1 MTAIGTMIRRQMGE
15 SSWFLGLAS
24 ASLFG
29 LGWLSSFIA
38 ARVEGQLRRIS
49 GTEAEG
55 FERFSRAMGGEAM
68 DFSSLS
74 FQVMFWSHPFVL
86 LLLCIWAISR
96 GSAAVAGEIE
106 RGTLDVTLSRP
117 VSRLEYLGT
126 HVLSGLIG
134 LIILASALVLGNR
147 VGGVYN
153 PVSDPPS
160 AMALLLPAVNLA
172 MVGLAVYGYSLLC
185 GSWDVVRWRPNL
197 IAASLTVAGYAAGVA
212 STFPT
217 LSDWAWIG
225 RFSVFKA
232 FDPVEVAVTGETF
245 APHAAVLGAVAAVG
259 VVSAFVVFQRRDL
272 PSNS

>member
-1 MTAIGTMIRRQMGE
+1 
-15 SSWFLGLAS
+15 L

-38 ARVEGQLRRIS
+38 ARFERQFQRLTGP
-49 GTEAEG
+49 EAER
-55 FERFSRAMGGEAM
+55 FETFTRGMGGAAM

-86 LLLCIWAISR
+86 LLICVWAISR
-96 GSAAVAGEIE
+96 GIAAVAGEIE

-117 VSRLEYLGT
+117 VSRPEYLGT
-126 HVLSGLIG
+126 HVLNGLLG
-134 LIILASALVLGNR
+134 LIILASALVLGNLI
-147 VGGVYN
+147 GGVYN

-160 AMALLLPAVNLA
+160 AMALIKPAANLA
-172 MVGLAVYGYSLLC
+172 MVGAAVYGYSLLC

-197 IAASLTVAGYAAGVA
+197 IAAAVTVAGYAAGVA
-212 STFPT
+212 STLPT

-225 RFSVFKA
+225 RFSVFRA

-245 APHAAVLGAVAAVG
+245 ARHVVGLGAVAAVCVG
-259 VVSAFVVFQRRDL
+259 SAFVVFQRRDL